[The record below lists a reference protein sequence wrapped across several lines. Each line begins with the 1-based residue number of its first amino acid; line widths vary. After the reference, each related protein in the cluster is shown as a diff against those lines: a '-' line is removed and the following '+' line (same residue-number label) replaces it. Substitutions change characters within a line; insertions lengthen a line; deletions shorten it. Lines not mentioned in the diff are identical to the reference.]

1 MRKDQKGTI
10 VERLTENLGRASI
23 ALISEYKGMT
33 AGQSDDMRRRLRAV
47 RGEFR
52 VAKNTLV
59 RRAIKDTRYEA
70 LGEKLGGPVGLILSY
85 ADPVE
90 LAKTVTSM
98 RELGDKF
105 KVRGGVLDG
114 KALSAEEVQAL
125 AALPPREVIFA
136 QLLGLLQAPATRLA
150 RLLNEPGSAMA
161 RLLDAISKRP
171 GVSEVAQAAG
181 GVAPVEGATPPV
193 VAAAAPPAVEGAA
206 PPAVEAEKP
215 STVASDTPPAVAGA
229 TPPPVEGAAP
239 PVAEGAVPPVVEA
252 EKPPTVEGETPPT
265 IKNGTPTPEDT
276 GAKE

>member
-10 VERLTENLGRASI
+10 VEELAENLGRASI
-23 ALISEYKGMT
+23 ALVSEYKGMT
-33 AGQSDDMRRRLRAV
+33 AAQSDDMRRRLRAV

-98 RELGDKF
+98 RELADKF

-161 RLLDAISKRP
+161 RLLDAISKRQ
-171 GVSEVAQAAG
+171 GASEVAPAAG
-181 GVAPVEGATPPV
+181 GSGPTEGATSPAVPGAAPPAVEGATPPV
-193 VAAAAPPAVEGAA
+193 VAGAAPPTVEDAVPPAVEGAA
-206 PPAVEAEKP
+206 PTAVEAEKP
-215 STVASDTPPAVAGA
+215 PTVASDTPPAVAD
-229 TPPPVEGAAP
+229 
-239 PVAEGAVPPVVEA
+239 AVPPA
-252 EKPPTVEGETPPT
+252 VEGETPP
-265 IKNGTPTPEDT
+265 
-276 GAKE
+276 AKDPA

>member
-1 MRKDQKGTI
+1 MRKDQKSTI
-10 VERLTENLGRASI
+10 VEQLTENLGRASI
-23 ALISEYKGMT
+23 ALVSEYKGMT
-33 AGQSDDMRRRLRAV
+33 AAQSDDMRRRLRAV

-70 LGEKLGGPVGLILSY
+70 LGGELGGPVGLILSY

-114 KALSAEEVQAL
+114 KALSAEEVRAL

-161 RLLDAISKRP
+161 RLLDAISRKQ
-171 GVSEVAQAAG
+171 GMGEVAKAEG
-181 GVAPVEGATPPV
+181 GAAPVEAVSAAVEVEKPPTV
-193 VAAAAPPAVEGAA
+193 ESAMPVAVEG
-206 PPAVEAEKP
+206 
-215 STVASDTPPAVAGA
+215 
-229 TPPPVEGAAP
+229 
-239 PVAEGAVPPVVEA
+239 
-252 EKPPTVEGETPPT
+252 EKPPTVEGATSPAVEGGTSPAAEGAAPSAAAAERKQKNKKKKNESYEETM
-265 IKNGTPTPEDT
+265 
-276 GAKE
+276 KEAENERKKSRKHSRR

>member
-10 VERLTENLGRASI
+10 VEELAENLGRASI
-23 ALISEYKGMT
+23 ALVSEYKGMT

-59 RRAIKDTRYEA
+59 RRAIKDTRYKA
-70 LGEKLGGPVGLILSY
+70 LGDKLGGPVGLILSY

-114 KALSAEEVQAL
+114 KALSAEEVQAF

-136 QLLGLLQAPATRLA
+136 QLLGLLQAPATQLA

-161 RLLDAISKRP
+161 RLLDAISKRQ
-171 GVSEVAQAAG
+171 G
-181 GVAPVEGATPPV
+181 
-193 VAAAAPPAVEGAA
+193 
-206 PPAVEAEKP
+206 
-215 STVASDTPPAVAGA
+215 ASDVQLQLLQPLRLKHRQALK
-229 TPPPVEGAAP
+229 VERRQALRVQRPQRLREQRGQRLRVQRLLP
-239 PVAEGAVPPVVEA
+239 LRV
-252 EKPPTVEGETPPT
+252 
-265 IKNGTPTPEDT
+265 
-276 GAKE
+276 